1 MLGFI
6 WMFSFVWMLLGRTTV
21 QVLLSSAF
29 ISLLRKG
36 SFIFTENVVCKCAKM
51 AYQNFIRKRTSI
63 ISFYV
68 LFFFLCMFFFPVER
82 EGGHVIN
89 SSNHEASTSAFRAW
103 AVFYLWANVFTWSSW
118 LKFTTGPNE
127 NYLGNRSFPT
137 CPSSSLQ
144 KLKYY
149 MQVPF
154 LLFGWIYLVMRCLS
168 SSLIL

>member
-36 SFIFTENVVCKCAKM
+36 SFIFSENVVCKCAKM

-68 LFFFLCMFFFPVER
+68 LFFFLCMFFFLWRGRGAMKLTLQIMRLPHQLSGHELCFIFEQTYSLGHHDWNLQLAQTKTISEIGLSQPVLPALCR
-82 EGGHVIN
+82 N
-89 SSNHEASTSAFRAW
+89 WSTI
-103 AVFYLWANVFTWSSW
+103 
-118 LKFTTGPNE
+118 
-127 NYLGNRSFPT
+127 
-137 CPSSSLQ
+137 C
-144 KLKYY
+144 
-149 MQVPF
+149 
-154 LLFGWIYLVMRCLS
+154 RCLS
-168 SSLIL
+168 FFLAGSTW